1 MPQSF
6 TFDDSLRKYAIPRD
20 AFLKTLDSQYDKL
33 VVGIV
38 IPQKDSDRTRILYVQ
53 RAATE
58 HHYPNSYEIPGG
70 KVDAEDETVLHA
82 AVRET
87 FEETGLRVVH
97 LAGEFEALSYTT
109 ESFSADGK
117 PVVRASL
124 QLNFVAR
131 VEAFEPV
138 TLNPLEHQTY
148 TWVAEDE
155 VEDLPSSVEMK
166 GVMRN
171 VFKYLRHTTM

>member
-1 MPQSF
+1 
-6 TFDDSLRKYAIPRD
+6 
-20 AFLKTLDSQYDKL
+20 
-33 VVGIV
+33 
-38 IPQKDSDRTRILYVQ
+38 
-53 RAATE
+53 
-58 HHYPNSYEIPGG
+58 
-70 KVDAEDETVLHA
+70 
-82 AVRET
+82 
-87 FEETGLRVVH
+87 VVH
-97 LAGEFEALSYTT
+97 LAGEFEALNYTT
-109 ESFSADGK
+109 ESLSADGK

-171 VFKYLRHTTM
+171 AFEYLRHTTM

>member
-1 MPQSF
+1 MKSPEASWERPTQ
-6 TFDDSLRKYAIPRD
+6 
-20 AFLKTLDSQYDKL
+20 KTKRSSTPPS
-33 VVGIV
+33 G
-38 IPQKDSDRTRILYVQ
+38 RR
-53 RAATE
+53 
-58 HHYPNSYEIPGG
+58 
-70 KVDAEDETVLHA
+70 
-82 AVRET
+82 

-109 ESFSADGK
+109 ESLSADEK

-166 GVMRN
+166 GDISGLAPGKGVKQQHCESTKVWDERN
-171 VFKYLRHTTM
+171 GEGSGASKRLVSSQVPSKGWVQKYSPKANQGQSGSECLNIAEGLVE